1 MVPNYRWQVE
11 IVPALVRIRFS
22 ETSVCRSSEINRES
36 LRFEVSDFV
45 RVPLPTYRKAAASA
59 MLAEAL

>member
-36 LRFEVSDFV
+36 LRFRQSAFAN
-45 RVPLPTYRKAAASA
+45 LPEGGGFRHVGRGTLTKP
-59 MLAEAL
+59 